1 MLDGRRWFE
10 MSIAELRG
18 KLSDL
23 AKTED
28 MLTSDV
34 FGALELLG
42 DAWLRRWIKDAKG
55 FGVGGPVETLE
66 SLLPEMATPPQFI
79 FWPWL
84 PSPQK
89 GVAGCEPDVLVF
101 WGDLAL
107 LIEMKYG
114 AAKSGAGLE
123 ENAASVDEEVLA
135 CDRHNLVDQLGRQW
149 CAAQALTKGECLREG
164 WPRPKRAAV
173 LFVTQDFGPPLAELD
188 ESLAST
194 TLKVGIERSKDV
206 QLFWTS
212 CRRLHDSL
220 ENAAPTAAT
229 CRHEAMVQ
237 DRLRQLL
244 ERKGL
249 VRFRGFP
256 ELGLPASIQPL
267 QYVVRYFDRARLPN
281 QEILDTL
288 PAYTYSGGING
299 KN

>member
-1 MLDGRRWFE
+1 

-42 DAWLRRWIKDAKG
+42 DLWLRRWIKDAKG
-55 FGVGGPVETLE
+55 FGAGDAAATLE
-66 SLLPEMATPPQFI
+66 SLLPEMATPPKFV

-89 GVAGCEPDVLVF
+89 GVAGSEPDVLVF

-123 ENAASVDEEVLA
+123 ESGAPIDEVALAS
-135 CDRHNLVDQLGRQW
+135 DRHNLVDQLGRQW
-149 CAAQALTKGECLREG
+149 CAAQALTKGDGLREG

-194 TLKVGIERSKDV
+194 MLKVGIERSKDV
-206 QLFWTS
+206 RFFWTS
-212 CRRLHDSL
+212 CRKLHDAL
-220 ENAAPTAAT
+220 ETAAPSIGI
-229 CRHEAMVQ
+229 CRHETMVQ

-244 ERKGL
+244 KRKGL
-249 VRFRGFP
+249 VSFRGFP
-256 ELGLPASIQPL
+256 ELDLPASIQSL
-267 QYVVRYFDRARLPN
+267 QYVVRYFDRTRLPN
-281 QEILDTL
+281 QAILDTL
-288 PAYTYSGGING
+288 PAYKYSGGING
-299 KN
+299 KH

>member
-1 MLDGRRWFE
+1 MDGRRWFE

-55 FGVGGPVETLE
+55 FGVGDAVETLD
-66 SLLPEMATPPQFI
+66 SLLPEIATPPKFI

-123 ENAASVDEEVLA
+123 ENAASVDEKALA
-135 CDRHNLVDQLGRQW
+135 SDRHNLVDQLGRQW
-149 CAAQALTKGECLREG
+149 CAAQTLTKGEGLREG

-194 TLKVGIERSKDV
+194 TLKVGIQSVKDV
-206 QLFWTS
+206 RFFWTS
-212 CRRLHDSL
+212 CRKLHDSL
-220 ENAAPTAAT
+220 ETAAAIAGI
-229 CRHEAMVQ
+229 CSHETMVQ

-244 ERKGL
+244 ERKSL
-249 VRFRGFP
+249 VSFRGFP
-256 ELGLPASIQPL
+256 ELGMPASVQSL
-267 QYVVRYFDRARLPN
+267 QYVVRYFDRTRLPN
-281 QEILDTL
+281 QELLDTL
-288 PAYTYSGGING
+288 PAYKYSGGING